1 MMSSTNNS
9 NLGDGLL
16 PFRLRCEYLVNPIGI
31 DTPKPRFN
39 WALQS
44 DERGQM
50 QTKYQIFVASSKD
63 LLEEDIGNC
72 WDSGEITSDEQ
83 LQIAYAGFLLAPRQR
98 YFWRVRVWD
107 KGGMISRDSEIAF
120 FETGIMSE
128 KWQAHWITRKSI
140 TTAEGFPLPLFR
152 KVFYVDKPAKHAR
165 LYITS
170 LGIHEVFINGKRV
183 DDHLF
188 DPIQSDFSM
197 RVYYVTHDVTEYLA
211 DENNAIGI
219 WLAKGWYEM
228 SMNVHG
234 VTMDYPAVM
243 AQLVITYEDGSEQI
257 VATNSTWKTSDSP
270 ITSTGECQYSNF
282 GGEIYDATKEQ
293 HRWDTC
299 RFDDELWDDAVE
311 VTPPPIDIS
320 AQAVEPT
327 RVKETVKPIS
337 STQIGPDEYVFDMG
351 KNMTGWFELQLF
363 GLIGQKVRFEYF
375 ISQFGTDPE
384 LDEQMNQ
391 TDVYICSGKH
401 DVFCS
406 HFNYRVF
413 RHVKVSGLTI
423 QPTQVTATGYFI
435 YTDNDLASVFDS
447 SDATLNKLYQA
458 VKLTH
463 RCLNMSAVQV
473 DCAHRERIGYGGDG
487 QGALEHTLY
496 NFDSGAFYTKWAQ
509 DFMDC
514 QREDGNVM
522 YTAPFRH
529 PSGGGSIWS
538 GACILYPW
546 QMYRFYGDKRILT
559 KHYNSMCK
567 WIAFM
572 DTKSKNNLL
581 QYYKTPEDNVDN
593 THHIGDWASPSRFFD
608 PNDQRK
614 GDHYDPT
621 VQFKASDEENE
632 FLCCCMHFWNV
643 VLVSRIAAII
653 GKQSEADAYAA
664 KADGI
669 KKAINETYFDAS
681 TSRYTKGEK
690 QQAYLAVPLA
700 IGLVPEGQHNKVL
713 QNLIDDIE
721 ITRDGHLD
729 TGILGTYYLIDTLV
743 KEGRS
748 DLIHLFT
755 TNQTYPG
762 YGFMMAMGACTIW
775 EHWKPLFNW
784 DRSSVH
790 NCFMAIGS
798 WFTQGLGGIKP
809 TVEAPG
815 FKHFNIYPQAIDKL
829 DFVRSE
835 YQSIRGRIVS
845 EWKHNNSVF
854 ELDIKIPANT
864 SATVFIPADKLDAI
878 TESGMTIAQSEGI
891 DFVQLKDGIA
901 TLNVASG
908 EYHFC
913 STLSQ

>member
-1 MMSSTNNS
+1 
-9 NLGDGLL
+9 
-16 PFRLRCEYLVNPIGI
+16 
-31 DTPKPRFN
+31 
-39 WALQS
+39 
-44 DERGQM
+44 
-50 QTKYQIFVASSKD
+50 
-63 LLEEDIGNC
+63 
-72 WDSGEITSDEQ
+72 
-83 LQIAYAGFLLAPRQR
+83 
-98 YFWRVRVWD
+98 
-107 KGGMISRDSEIAF
+107 
-120 FETGIMSE
+120 
-128 KWQAHWITRKSI
+128 
-140 TTAEGFPLPLFR
+140 
-152 KVFYVDKPAKHAR
+152 
-165 LYITS
+165 
-170 LGIHEVFINGKRV
+170 
-183 DDHLF
+183 
-188 DPIQSDFSM
+188 
-197 RVYYVTHDVTEYLA
+197 
-211 DENNAIGI
+211 
-219 WLAKGWYEM
+219 
-228 SMNVHG
+228 
-234 VTMDYPAVM
+234 
-243 AQLVITYEDGSEQI
+243 
-257 VATNSTWKTSDSP
+257 
-270 ITSTGECQYSNF
+270 
-282 GGEIYDATKEQ
+282 
-293 HRWDTC
+293 
-299 RFDDELWDDAVE
+299 
-311 VTPPPIDIS
+311 
-320 AQAVEPT
+320 
-327 RVKETVKPIS
+327 
-337 STQIGPDEYVFDMG
+337 
-351 KNMTGWFELQLF
+351 
-363 GLIGQKVRFEYF
+363 
-375 ISQFGTDPE
+375 
-384 LDEQMNQ
+384 
-391 TDVYICSGKH
+391 
-401 DVFCS
+401 
-406 HFNYRVF
+406 
-413 RHVKVSGLTI
+413 
-423 QPTQVTATGYFI
+423 
-435 YTDNDLASVFDS
+435 
-447 SDATLNKLYQA
+447 
-458 VKLTH
+458 
-463 RCLNMSAVQV
+463 
-473 DCAHRERIGYGGDG
+473 
-487 QGALEHTLY
+487 
-496 NFDSGAFYTKWAQ
+496 
-509 DFMDC
+509 
-514 QREDGNVM
+514 
-522 YTAPFRH
+522 
-529 PSGGGSIWS
+529 
-538 GACILYPW
+538 
-546 QMYRFYGDKRILT
+546 
-559 KHYNSMCK
+559 MCK

-572 DTKSKNNLL
+572 DTKSKDNLL

-762 YGFMMAMGACTIW
+762 YGFMMAMGACSIW